1 MGKKK
6 AEVHGVYPPAAAML
20 ADMWENEP
28 YNGYV
33 INNLLTGNIIDN
45 PDPEDDKPTMH
56 YRIAYIDDMIKDVVR
71 GIEAMDEAKE
81 LGANTMEVSRL
92 HISKSHGLATDIYF
106 Y

>member
-6 AEVHGVYPPAAAML
+6 AEVHGIYPPAAAML
-20 ADMWENEP
+20 ADMWKNRGGNVEWNLEP
-28 YNGYV
+28 
-33 INNLLTGNIIDN
+33 
-45 PDPEDDKPTMH
+45 MH
-56 YRIAYIDDMIKDVVR
+56 YRVAYIDDMIKDVVR

>member
-1 MGKKK
+1 MGKKIK
-6 AEVHGVYPPAAAML
+6 VREDGIYPPAAAML

-33 INNLLTGNIIDN
+33 INNLLTNNVIDN
-45 PDPEDDKPTMH
+45 PEDDKPTMH
-56 YRIAYIDDMIKDVVR
+56 YPVAYFDDILKDVVR